1 MDYIDLSRLQFALT
15 VLYHFLFVPLTL
27 GLGWILVIMESV
39 YVMTGRVV
47 YRDMT
52 QFWGKLFGINFA
64 LGVTTGLTMEFQFG
78 TNWSYYSSYV
88 GDIFGAPLA
97 IEGLMAF
104 FLEAT
109 FVGVFFFGWEKLT
122 RRQHLITTI
131 LMALGTNLSALW
143 ILVANGWMQNPVGAH
158 FNYQTMRMEL
168 QSFSSVFLNEDA
180 QDKFLHTV
188 SAGYTCAA
196 VFVLAMSSYYL
207 LRNRNVEFAKKSFR
221 IAAGFGMAAIL
232 STLLLGDQS
241 GISVFDVQKSKL
253 AAIEAMWHTEKPPA
267 SFNVIAITNE
277 KEMKNTFAIEIP
289 WMMGIIAT
297 HSLTTPVEGVREIVA
312 GNVPRIEN
320 GIKAVVALDT
330 LRKDRNDKAALAV
343 LKSHEKDLGYG
354 LLFKSEFPNS
364 LENPTAEQIQKVARS
379 TVPEVAPMFWT
390 FRAMVGS
397 GLVMLVLITW
407 AFIDSLKNRIGSSR
421 KQLHI
426 LFWTLPLPWIAI
438 ECGWFVSEY
447 GRQPW
452 TVYEVLPTS
461 LSASSLSAEAL
472 WGSIAGFVGFY
483 TILFIVEVYLMQ
495 RYVRQGPGCLGTG
508 RYDRESTEH

>member
-1 MDYIDLSRLQFALT
+1 MDYIELSRLQFALT

-39 YVMTGRVV
+39 YVMTGKII

-109 FVGVFFFGWEKLT
+109 FVGLFFFGWERLS
-122 RRQHLITTI
+122 RRQHLVTTM
-131 LMALGTNLSALW
+131 LMALGTNLSAMW
-143 ILVANGWMQNPVGAH
+143 ILVANGWMQHPVGAE
-158 FNYQTMRMEL
+158 FNYTTMRMEL
-168 QSFSSVFLNEDA
+168 HNFSAVFLNTDA

-188 SAGYTCAA
+188 SAGYVCASI
-196 VFVLAMSSYYL
+196 FVLAMSSYYL

-221 IAAGFGMAAIL
+221 IAAAFGIASIL
-232 STLLLGDQS
+232 STLILGDQS
-241 GISVFDVQKSKL
+241 GVSVAHVQPSKL
-253 AAIEAMWHTEKPPA
+253 ASIEAMWDTEKPPA
-267 SFNVIAITNE
+267 AFNVVAIPNE

-297 HSLTTPVEGVREIVA
+297 HSLDTPIEGVREIVA
-312 GNVPRIEN
+312 ANEGRIRN
-320 GIKAVVALDT
+320 GQKAVLALDK
-330 LRKDRNDKAALAV
+330 LRLNRDDKEALSVFNTYKD
-343 LKSHEKDLGYG
+343 DLGYG
-354 LLFKSEFPNS
+354 LLLKSFDPDVSKVSE
-364 LENPTAEQIQKVARS
+364 EQIKIAARD
-379 TVPEVAPMFWT
+379 TVPQVGPMFWT
-390 FRAMVGS
+390 FRTMVGC
-397 GLVMLVLITW
+397 GLLMLLLIGW
-407 AFIDSLKNRIGSSR
+407 AFWNSLRNQITQSR
-421 KQLHI
+421 KMLHI
-426 LFWTLPLPWIAI
+426 LFWSLPLPWIAI

-472 WGSIAGFVGFY
+472 IGSISGFVGFY

-495 RYVRQGPGCLGTG
+495 RYVRQGPGSLGTG
-508 RYDRESTEH
+508 RYDREATH